1 MEQEYVIMT
10 RIEILQKLSAGEIT
24 VEEATRLLQETN
36 AEPAAES
43 TGEGQAEAQADAR
56 PEAPSDE
63 QTRHAVK
70 PRWLRIRV
78 SNSVTKH
85 DYVKINIPFG
95 FINAGRWM
103 GHHFW
108 GRAWADSWNRLMD
121 AVDRG
126 EIGTLVEVED
136 DAGGDRVH
144 IYVE

>member
-1 MEQEYVIMT
+1 MT

-24 VEEATRLLQETN
+24 VEEATRLLQEAS
-36 AEPAAES
+36 AEPVAES
-43 TGEGQAEAQADAR
+43 TDEGQAEAQADAKS
-56 PEAPSDE
+56 EAPSDE
-63 QTRHAVK
+63 QSPHTVK

-78 SNSVTKH
+78 SNSVTKR

-103 GHHFW
+103 GRHFW
-108 GRAWADSWNRLMD
+108 HHRWAENWDRMMD
-121 AVDRG
+121 AIDRG

-144 IYVE
+144 IFVE

>member
-1 MEQEYVIMT
+1 MT

-24 VEEATRLLQETN
+24 VEEATRLLQEAS
-36 AEPAAES
+36 AEPAADS
-43 TGEGQAEAQADAR
+43 TAAAQADAQADAK
-56 PEAPSDE
+56 PETPPDE
-63 QTRHAVK
+63 QSRQAVK

-78 SNSVTKH
+78 SNSVTKR

-95 FINAGRWM
+95 FINAGHWM
-103 GHHFW
+103 GHYFW
-108 GRAWADSWNRLMD
+108 GHAWAERWNRLMD

-136 DAGGDRVH
+136 EEGGDRVH